1 MLSNSNAGNDGSTDV
16 DDRILTAAE
25 SCVQDFGLDRVTVAE
40 IARRARVSR
49 PTVYRRWPD
58 VQGILAAMFT
68 RRVIGILREA
78 PGGAAEREAIVDR
91 SVAAVARLRH
101 DPLVDAG
108 LRFAPEMTLRYLSER
123 LGPGQL
129 ALIEMLAVDLKT
141 AQAGGSVR
149 AGDARQMAAMMM
161 LIAQSAVQSA
171 GMVAPILDETALDAE
186 FAYMLN
192 RYLT

>member
-1 MLSNSNAGNDGSTDV
+1 MLSISNAGNDGSTDV
-16 DDRILTAAE
+16 DDRILRAAE
-25 SCVQDFGLDRVTVAE
+25 SCVQDYGLDRVTVAE

-58 VQGILAAMFT
+58 VYAILAAMFT
-68 RRVIGILREA
+68 RRVIDILRDV
-78 PGGAAEREAIVDR
+78 PGGASEREAIVDR

-108 LRFAPEMTLRYLSER
+108 LRWAPEMALRYLSER

-129 ALIEMLAVDLKT
+129 ALIEVLAVDLSK
-141 AQAGGSVR
+141 AQAVGSVR
-149 AGDARQMAAMMM
+149 DGDTRQMAGMMM

-171 GMVAPILDETALDAE
+171 RMVSPILDEDALDAE
-186 FAYMLN
+186 FTYVLN

>member
-1 MLSNSNAGNDGSTDV
+1 MLSISNAGNDGSTDV
-16 DDRILTAAE
+16 DDRILRAAE

-58 VQGILAAMFT
+58 VYAILAAMFT
-68 RRVIGILREA
+68 RRVISILRDV
-78 PGGAAEREAIVDR
+78 PGGPAEREAIVDR

-108 LRFAPEMTLRYLSER
+108 LRWAPEMALRYMSER

-129 ALIEMLAVDLKT
+129 ALIEVLAVDLSK
-141 AQAGGSVR
+141 AQADGSVR
-149 AGDARQMAAMMM
+149 AGDTRQMAGMMM

-171 GMVAPILDETALDAE
+171 RMVSPILDEDALDAE
-186 FAYMLN
+186 FTHVLN

>member
-1 MLSNSNAGNDGSTDV
+1 MLSISNAGNDGSTDV
-16 DDRILTAAE
+16 DDRILRAAE
-25 SCVQDFGLDRVTVAE
+25 SCVQVFGLDRVTVAE

-58 VQGILAAMFT
+58 VYAILAAMFT
-68 RRVIGILREA
+68 RRVINILRDV
-78 PGGAAEREAIVDR
+78 PGGPAERESIVDR

-108 LRFAPEMTLRYLSER
+108 LRWAPEMALRYLSER

-129 ALIEMLAVDLKT
+129 ALIEVLAVDLSK
-141 AQAGGSVR
+141 AQAVGSVR
-149 AGDARQMAAMMM
+149 DGDTRQMAGMMM

-171 GMVAPILDETALDAE
+171 RMVSPILDEDALDAE
-186 FAYMLN
+186 FTYVLN

>member
-1 MLSNSNAGNDGSTDV
+1 MLSISNAGNDGSTDV
-16 DDRILTAAE
+16 DDRILRAAE

-58 VQGILAAMFT
+58 VYAILAAMFT
-68 RRVIGILREA
+68 RRVINILRDV
-78 PGGAAEREAIVDR
+78 PGGPAERESIVDR

-108 LRFAPEMTLRYLSER
+108 LRWAPEMALRYLSER

-129 ALIEMLAVDLKT
+129 ALIEVLAVDLSK
-141 AQAGGSVR
+141 AQAVGSVR
-149 AGDARQMAAMMM
+149 DGDTRQMAGMMM

-171 GMVAPILDETALDAE
+171 RMVSPILDEDALDAE
-186 FAYMLN
+186 FTYVLN

>member
-1 MLSNSNAGNDGSTDV
+1 MLSISNAGNDGTTDV
-16 DDRILTAAE
+16 DDRILRAAE

-58 VQGILAAMFT
+58 VYAILAAMFT
-68 RRVIGILREA
+68 RRVINILRDV
-78 PGGAAEREAIVDR
+78 PGGPAERESIVDR

-108 LRFAPEMTLRYLSER
+108 LRWAPEMALRYLSER

-129 ALIEMLAVDLKT
+129 ALIEVLAVDLSK
-141 AQAGGSVR
+141 AQAVGSVR
-149 AGDARQMAAMMM
+149 DGDTRQMAGMMM

-171 GMVAPILDETALDAE
+171 RMVSPILDEDALDAE
-186 FAYMLN
+186 FTYVLN